1 MNNLLTV
8 FRERGQFYK
17 GKRVLIMETGEDLG
31 KHAAELNLQFAKSIL
46 NNNIDSFIGYRD
58 AAIKNLVSKLSSDN
72 RLDTGFYTDLG
83 DLKRYIEEL
92 PEDSLVMIKSS
103 DGRKYGSDL
112 WTLPTLFTKASK

>member
-1 MNNLLTV
+1 
-8 FRERGQFYK
+8 
-17 GKRVLIMETGEDLG
+17 METGEDLG